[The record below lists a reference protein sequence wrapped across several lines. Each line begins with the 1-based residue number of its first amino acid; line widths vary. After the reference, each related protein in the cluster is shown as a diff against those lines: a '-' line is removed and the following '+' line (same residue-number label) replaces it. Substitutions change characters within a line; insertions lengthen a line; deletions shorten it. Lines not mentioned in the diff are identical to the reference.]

1 MKKTVLLVAL
11 IAGFALTACGDKDEP
26 MATFESP
33 EAADKAVAAAATE
46 AAAAATEAAVA
57 ATEAA
62 AAKAADAAAAMKESP
77 AMEDAT
83 KQQALTLW
91 RPISRGA
98 ELKITAYGR
107 LFFDG
112 YLQPIQLV
120 SCLSGLTRNRRAI
133 SLWHSF

>member
-1 MKKTVLLVAL
+1 MKKTVLLVAF

-46 AAAAATEAAVA
+46 AAAAAAATEAAVA

-83 KQQALTLW
+83 KQ
-91 RPISRGA
+91 
-98 ELKITAYGR
+98 
-107 LFFDG
+107 
-112 YLQPIQLV
+112 
-120 SCLSGLTRNRRAI
+120 
-133 SLWHSF
+133 

>member
-46 AAAAATEAAVA
+46 AAAAAAATEAAVA

-83 KQQALTLW
+83 KQ
-91 RPISRGA
+91 
-98 ELKITAYGR
+98 
-107 LFFDG
+107 
-112 YLQPIQLV
+112 
-120 SCLSGLTRNRRAI
+120 
-133 SLWHSF
+133 

>member
-33 EAADKAVAAAATE
+33 EVADKAVAAAATE

-83 KQQALTLW
+83 KQ
-91 RPISRGA
+91 
-98 ELKITAYGR
+98 
-107 LFFDG
+107 
-112 YLQPIQLV
+112 
-120 SCLSGLTRNRRAI
+120 
-133 SLWHSF
+133 

>member
-33 EAADKAVAAAATE
+33 EAA
-46 AAAAATEAAVA
+46 
-57 ATEAA
+57 TEAA

-83 KQQALTLW
+83 KQ
-91 RPISRGA
+91 
-98 ELKITAYGR
+98 
-107 LFFDG
+107 
-112 YLQPIQLV
+112 
-120 SCLSGLTRNRRAI
+120 
-133 SLWHSF
+133 

>member
-33 EAADKAVAAAATE
+33 EVADKAV
-46 AAAAATEAAVA
+46 AAAATEAAVA

-83 KQQALTLW
+83 KQ
-91 RPISRGA
+91 
-98 ELKITAYGR
+98 
-107 LFFDG
+107 
-112 YLQPIQLV
+112 
-120 SCLSGLTRNRRAI
+120 
-133 SLWHSF
+133 

>member
-46 AAAAATEAAVA
+46 AV
-57 ATEAA
+57 
-62 AAKAADAAAAMKESP
+62 AAMKESP

-83 KQQALTLW
+83 KQ
-91 RPISRGA
+91 
-98 ELKITAYGR
+98 
-107 LFFDG
+107 
-112 YLQPIQLV
+112 
-120 SCLSGLTRNRRAI
+120 
-133 SLWHSF
+133 

>member
-46 AAAAATEAAVA
+46 AAAAAAATEAAAAAAATEAAVA

-83 KQQALTLW
+83 KQ
-91 RPISRGA
+91 
-98 ELKITAYGR
+98 
-107 LFFDG
+107 
-112 YLQPIQLV
+112 
-120 SCLSGLTRNRRAI
+120 
-133 SLWHSF
+133 

>member
-33 EAADKAVAAAATE
+33 EAAEKAVAEAADE
-46 AAAAATEAAVA
+46 AVAAAATEAAVA

-83 KQQALTLW
+83 KQ
-91 RPISRGA
+91 
-98 ELKITAYGR
+98 
-107 LFFDG
+107 
-112 YLQPIQLV
+112 
-120 SCLSGLTRNRRAI
+120 
-133 SLWHSF
+133 

>member
-46 AAAAATEAAVA
+46 AAVAATEAAA
-57 ATEAA
+57 AKAADAA

-83 KQQALTLW
+83 KQ
-91 RPISRGA
+91 
-98 ELKITAYGR
+98 
-107 LFFDG
+107 
-112 YLQPIQLV
+112 
-120 SCLSGLTRNRRAI
+120 
-133 SLWHSF
+133 

>member
-33 EAADKAVAAAATE
+33 EAAEKAVAEAADE
-46 AAAAATEAAVA
+46 AVAAAATEAAVA

-62 AAKAADAAAAMKESP
+62 AAKAAEAAAAMKESP

-83 KQQALTLW
+83 KQ
-91 RPISRGA
+91 
-98 ELKITAYGR
+98 
-107 LFFDG
+107 
-112 YLQPIQLV
+112 
-120 SCLSGLTRNRRAI
+120 
-133 SLWHSF
+133 

>member
-46 AAAAATEAAVA
+46 AAVA
-57 ATEAA
+57 ATEA
-62 AAKAADAAAAMKESP
+62 AAAAMKESP

-83 KQQALTLW
+83 KQ
-91 RPISRGA
+91 
-98 ELKITAYGR
+98 
-107 LFFDG
+107 
-112 YLQPIQLV
+112 
-120 SCLSGLTRNRRAI
+120 
-133 SLWHSF
+133 

>member
-26 MATFESP
+26 MATFEST

-83 KQQALTLW
+83 KQ
-91 RPISRGA
+91 
-98 ELKITAYGR
+98 
-107 LFFDG
+107 
-112 YLQPIQLV
+112 
-120 SCLSGLTRNRRAI
+120 
-133 SLWHSF
+133 

>member
-33 EAADKAVAAAATE
+33 EAADKAVAEAADE
-46 AAAAATEAAVA
+46 AVAAAATEAAVA

-62 AAKAADAAAAMKESP
+62 AAKAAEAAAAMKESP

-83 KQQALTLW
+83 KQ
-91 RPISRGA
+91 
-98 ELKITAYGR
+98 
-107 LFFDG
+107 
-112 YLQPIQLV
+112 
-120 SCLSGLTRNRRAI
+120 
-133 SLWHSF
+133 